1 YLPDGR
7 LEFLGRLDH
16 QVKIRGHR
24 VELGEIEAMLSAHPG
39 VREAI
44 VSAGRGSEDEMN
56 LVAYLTSNN
65 GPLPDADLRS
75 FLESRLPSYM
85 LPGSYVFLDAF
96 PLTPNGKIDRNL
108 LPKPEIVKA
117 NRSIVAPRN
126 A

>member
-1 YLPDGR
+1 GDRFVTLRFGQETHRVYRTGDLVSYLPDGR

-56 LVAYLTSNN
+56 LVAYLTPNN

-75 FLESRLPSYM
+75 SLESTPASYM
-85 LPGSYVFLDAF
+85 LPVYY
-96 PLTPNGKIDRNL
+96 R
-108 LPKPEIVKA
+108 
-117 NRSIVAPRN
+117 
-126 A
+126 